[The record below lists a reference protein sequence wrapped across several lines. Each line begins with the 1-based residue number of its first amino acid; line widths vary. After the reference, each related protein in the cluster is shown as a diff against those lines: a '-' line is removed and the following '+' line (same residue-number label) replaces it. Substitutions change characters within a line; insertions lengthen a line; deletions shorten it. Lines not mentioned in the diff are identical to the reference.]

1 MKKRKN
7 TAAKIVA
14 LIALAAIIIGI
25 VWTSILFI
33 VSSMSS
39 SNTQDLSA
47 EDLQEI
53 LDSLPES
60 EVTGTGT
67 SVWSWE
73 IQD

>member
-1 MKKRKN
+1 
-7 TAAKIVA
+7 
-14 LIALAAIIIGI
+14 
-25 VWTSILFI
+25 
-33 VSSMSS
+33 MSS

-67 SVWSWE
+67 SV
-73 IQD
+73 